1 MQPLESSHIGIVN
14 CNGTCHLTLAVSH
27 VHITDV
33 DFLDGNATLH
43 QLHDILRIL
52 ADDEDQLL
60 CACLVDGVDR
70 LLDGPVAHR
79 CVRRSSHVHQALTQA
94 VASHLVICDQNQVC
108 ADCAAPLRSNLS
120 MNQTIVDSS

>member
-1 MQPLESSHIGIVN
+1 M
-14 CNGTCHLTLAVSH
+14 
-27 VHITDV
+27 HITDV
-33 DFLDGNATLH
+33 DLLDGNATLH

-60 CACLVDGVDR
+60 CTCLVDGVDR
-70 LLDGPVAHR
+70 LLDGPIAHS
-79 CVRRSSHVHQALTQA
+79 CISRRSHIHQALTQA
-94 VASHLVICDQNQVC
+94 VASHLVIRHQNQVC